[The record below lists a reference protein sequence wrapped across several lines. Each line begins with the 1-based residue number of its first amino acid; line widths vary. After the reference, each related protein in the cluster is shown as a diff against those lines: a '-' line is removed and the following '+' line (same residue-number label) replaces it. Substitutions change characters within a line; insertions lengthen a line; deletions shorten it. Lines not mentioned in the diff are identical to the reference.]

1 MQGEAVPVF
10 RGPDSLCL
18 DSEVRAGVM
27 RTGGEDAVT
36 GSPGPLCFSEAVQHG
51 SDLSKYRLQRV
62 GGSGWGKPICLFI
75 L

>member
-18 DSEVRAGVM
+18 DSEVRAGGM

-36 GSPGPLCFSEAVQHG
+36 GSSGPLCFSEVVQHG

-62 GGSGWGKPICLFI
+62 GGSGWGN
-75 L
+75 